1 MVSNKVKQNALHRRA
16 LGLGLSASIAAHVAV
31 LTIMTIPAPEVGAGD
46 DEADRVTMVPFDG
59 IELVELP
66 EVVEQPVEAPEEV
79 STADAQGA
87 VARET
92 SDASPQLDELLSQMG
107 QVSLTAAVPS
117 TSRPVVTFADLEPVA
132 NTAAMMAQFAFEQG
146 LIDDN
151 DEASL
156 EGLLGQ
162 LGASLSGG
170 GHCPTPGTAGMGP
183 LILR

>member
-1 MVSNKVKQNALHRRA
+1 MTNKIRQNAMHRRA
-16 LGLGLSASIAAHVAV
+16 LGLGLSASVAAHVAV
-31 LTIMTIPAPEVGAGD
+31 LTIMTIPAPDVGAGD
-46 DEADRVTMVPFDG
+46 DEADRITMVPFDG

-66 EVVEQPVEAPEEV
+66 EVVEPPVKTPEEV

-92 SDASPQLDELLSQMG
+92 NDASPQLDARLSQMG
-107 QVSLTAAVPS
+107 QLNLTAEVPS

-132 NTAAMMAQFAFEQG
+132 NTTAMMAQFAFEQG
-146 LIDDN
+146 LIAEN
-151 DEASL
+151 DEDSL

-170 GHCPTPGTAGMGP
+170 GHCPTPGTTGLGP